1 MEKSFSLF
9 ANFKQTTP
17 SEITLDRVYRLITT
31 DSDLRDRTEKFRF
44 YLRVGNKQMSA
55 CEKTSCPAF
64 TPAVRCEGGRK
75 RVHIKAYTG
84 LSLCDLD
91 HIPEE
96 RMAEA
101 FAAVCADPHV
111 LLAYHTIS
119 GRGLRVIYAFLFE
132 DGSSVADADPAD
144 RKTLRVYQEG
154 YRQGNEL
161 FARLAGLEY
170 DSSCKNPERISGT
183 AYDPDAY
190 YNPEAVAIRI
200 EQPLQM
206 LDGGDLKIVPSPVRD
221 PLEMMA
227 PGADRNGQI
236 ATLFSVILMEMTRR
250 FSESPEDDIQLLFID
265 LAQACCRLGIPEE
278 EAVGWTLRYEALK
291 KYKIDVRMAF
301 RTAYTLEN
309 VSNRAEPL
317 SSVPP
322 SMSLVLRLDEFMNR
336 RYFFRTNEM
345 SGGVEYLDRSMIQFV
360 YKPYTTKVRNSIC
373 LEAQQEGL
381 NVWDKDID
389 RYVNSDRVPIYH
401 PIDHFLGN
409 LPAWDGK
416 ERIRALA
423 GRVPCDNPV
432 WGDLFYRW
440 FLSMVAHWMELDS
453 EHGNS
458 TTPLLVGGQGCGKS
472 TFCLNLLPPVLR
484 PYYTDSIDFGNRR
497 GAELALHRYALINI
511 DEFDS
516 VKSSHQSFLK
526 HILQKAVVNTRLP
539 YQSASRNLRR
549 YATFIA
555 TSNNYDL
562 LTDPTGSRRFICVEV
577 KGRIDYAQPI
587 DYDQLYAEAKELLRR
602 GERFWFTPEEEAL
615 ITENNRDFQ
624 QQPAEE
630 QLFLRYFKI
639 AEDIEEA
646 KPLLASEI
654 LDMIAEKQPGF
665 NITKTMILN
674 FGKLLK
680 RNSVPNKRTMR
691 GTCYYVEEVD
701 G

>member
-1 MEKSFSLF
+1 
-9 ANFKQTTP
+9 
-17 SEITLDRVYRLITT
+17 
-31 DSDLRDRTEKFRF
+31 
-44 YLRVGNKQMSA
+44 
-55 CEKTSCPAF
+55 
-64 TPAVRCEGGRK
+64 
-75 RVHIKAYTG
+75 
-84 LSLCDLD
+84 
-91 HIPEE
+91 
-96 RMAEA
+96 
-101 FAAVCADPHV
+101 
-111 LLAYHTIS
+111 
-119 GRGLRVIYAFLFE
+119 
-132 DGSSVADADPAD
+132 
-144 RKTLRVYQEG
+144 
-154 YRQGNEL
+154 
-161 FARLAGLEY
+161 
-170 DSSCKNPERISGT
+170 
-183 AYDPDAY
+183 
-190 YNPEAVAIRI
+190 
-200 EQPLQM
+200 
-206 LDGGDLKIVPSPVRD
+206 
-221 PLEMMA
+221 
-227 PGADRNGQI
+227 
-236 ATLFSVILMEMTRR
+236 
-250 FSESPEDDIQLLFID
+250 
-265 LAQACCRLGIPEE
+265 
-278 EAVGWTLRYEALK
+278 
-291 KYKIDVRMAF
+291 
-301 RTAYTLEN
+301 
-309 VSNRAEPL
+309 
-317 SSVPP
+317 
-322 SMSLVLRLDEFMNR
+322 
-336 RYFFRTNEM
+336 
-345 SGGVEYLDRSMIQFV
+345 MIQFV

-587 DYDQLYAEAKELLRR
+587 
-602 GERFWFTPEEEAL
+602 
-615 ITENNRDFQ
+615 
-624 QQPAEE
+624 
-630 QLFLRYFKI
+630 
-639 AEDIEEA
+639 
-646 KPLLASEI
+646 
-654 LDMIAEKQPGF
+654 MISC
-665 NITKTMILN
+665 MR
-674 FGKLLK
+674 K
-680 RNSVPNKRTMR
+680 RKN
-691 GTCYYVEEVD
+691 C
-701 G
+701 

>member
-1 MEKSFSLF
+1 
-9 ANFKQTTP
+9 
-17 SEITLDRVYRLITT
+17 
-31 DSDLRDRTEKFRF
+31 
-44 YLRVGNKQMSA
+44 
-55 CEKTSCPAF
+55 
-64 TPAVRCEGGRK
+64 
-75 RVHIKAYTG
+75 
-84 LSLCDLD
+84 
-91 HIPEE
+91 
-96 RMAEA
+96 
-101 FAAVCADPHV
+101 
-111 LLAYHTIS
+111 
-119 GRGLRVIYAFLFE
+119 
-132 DGSSVADADPAD
+132 
-144 RKTLRVYQEG
+144 
-154 YRQGNEL
+154 
-161 FARLAGLEY
+161 
-170 DSSCKNPERISGT
+170 
-183 AYDPDAY
+183 
-190 YNPEAVAIRI
+190 
-200 EQPLQM
+200 
-206 LDGGDLKIVPSPVRD
+206 
-221 PLEMMA
+221 
-227 PGADRNGQI
+227 
-236 ATLFSVILMEMTRR
+236 
-250 FSESPEDDIQLLFID
+250 
-265 LAQACCRLGIPEE
+265 
-278 EAVGWTLRYEALK
+278 
-291 KYKIDVRMAF
+291 MAF

-423 GRVPCDNPV
+423 GRVPCDNPI

-497 GAELALHRYALINI
+497 GAELALHRYVLINI